1 MTTKTRK
8 RSTRRSPTPEQ
19 QAKRQEE
26 RAAVVAQ
33 LRQTLDEQLRELT
46 TSSGWRRMLAGA
58 ARMHRYSFRNLLLIM
73 VQAEQRGFT
82 ATTVAGYK
90 TWQQRGRQVRAGEK
104 GLQILSP
111 IEYWVPATVHDQTDE
126 SVTVVETEDGP
137 QKKVLTFRPAHVWD
151 IAQTDAVVD
160 EDAPAEPTPQPLDA
174 HMVASL
180 RARLA
185 EQIGAVGYRLTYGPL
200 DGDTQARTVYDRRE
214 VIVRPDLSGAVTLE
228 ALAHELAHIQLGH
241 EHRRDDPRS
250 LREVEAE
257 SVAYIVLGAAG
268 VDISTHAVPYVA
280 GWADGDVE
288 AVTAAAENVTRV
300 AHQILADGDEIT
312 EAAA

>member
-8 RSTRRSPTPEQ
+8 RSTRRELTPEE

-26 RAAVVAQ
+26 RAAVVTR
-33 LRQTLDEQLRELT
+33 LRETLDEQLRELT
-46 TSSGWRRMLAGA
+46 TSSGWRRMLASA

-73 VQAEQRGFT
+73 VQAEKRGFT

-90 TWQQRGRQVRAGEK
+90 AWQQRGRQIRAGEK
-104 GLQILSP
+104 GLQIFSP
-111 IEYWVPATVHDQTDE
+111 VTYLVPATVHDRADA

-137 QKKVLTFRPAHVWD
+137 KKKVLSFRPAHVWD
-151 IAQTDAVVD
+151 IAQTGAVVD
-160 EDAPAEPTPQPLDA
+160 EDTPAEPTPAPVDA
-174 HMVASL
+174 DTVASV

-185 EQIGAVGYRLTYGPL
+185 AQITAAGYRLTYAPL
-200 DGDTQARTVYDRRE
+200 DSDTLARTVYDRRE
-214 VIVRPDLSGAVTLE
+214 VVVQPDLSAAVALE

-268 VDISTHAVPYVA
+268 VDISTRAVPYVA
-280 GWADGDVE
+280 GWADGDVD

-300 AHQILADGDEIT
+300 AHQILDDGDQVE
-312 EAAA
+312 EAA